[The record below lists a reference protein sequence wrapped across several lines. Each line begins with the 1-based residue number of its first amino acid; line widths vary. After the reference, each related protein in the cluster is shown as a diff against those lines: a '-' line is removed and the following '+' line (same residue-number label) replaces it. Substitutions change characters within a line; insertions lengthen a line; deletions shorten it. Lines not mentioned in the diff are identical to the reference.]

1 MAEKRRRGAPIKL
14 LYEGF
19 SVAERMIKIPE
30 YKEFQE
36 RAKKEGVPVVELLYR
51 ILLKDLEKYKN
62 DQKRTER
69 NGRLA
74 STNELSKDNSRNS
87 N

>member
-1 MAEKRRRGAPIKL
+1 MEEKRKRGAPIKL

-19 SVAERMIKIPE
+19 DVAERMIKIPE
-30 YKEFQE
+30 YKEFQK

-62 DQKRTER
+62 EQREKR
-69 NGRLA
+69 LQ
-74 STNELSKDNSRNS
+74 
-87 N
+87 